1 MDHLLR
7 ATALAEQRHFWFRG
21 LRAFVEPL
29 VTSALADVAH
39 PRILDCGCGTGANM
53 DWLRRYGDVWGFDL
67 SPTGLEL
74 GRLAR
79 RTRLARADAAA
90 VPFADGTFDLVT
102 SFDVLYSLP
111 SSVERAAVG
120 EMRRVVRPGGAVL
133 INVAAMQALRG
144 NHSMLSREQRRYS
157 RADLE
162 ALLASAGLQVARI
175 TYTNATLVPPL
186 AALRTVQRWRG
197 LAAEDDVEA
206 RREITV
212 PAAPVNALLT
222 AVLAIEARWI
232 RRFDLPFG
240 SSLLCLARRP
250 VEPATAAAR
259 R

>member
-1 MDHLLR
+1 MERLLR

-21 LRAFVEPL
+21 MRSFVRPL
-29 VTSALADVAH
+29 VARALAGVDR
-39 PRILDCGCGTGANM
+39 PRILDCGCGTGANT
-53 DWLRRYGDVWGFDL
+53 DWLGRYGDVWGFDR

-74 GRLAR
+74 GRLAG

-111 SSVERAAVG
+111 PVVERAAVA
-120 EMRRVVRPGGAVL
+120 EMRRVVRPGGAVI
-133 INVAAMQALRG
+133 INVAAMEALRG
-144 NHSMLSREQRRYS
+144 NHSVLSREQRRYS
-157 RADLE
+157 RAGLD
-162 ALLASAGLQVARI
+162 ALLASAGLEVVRA

-212 PAAPVNALLT
+212 PAAPVNAVLT
-222 AVLAIEARWI
+222 AILALEACWV

-250 VEPATAAAR
+250 LEPVTAAAR